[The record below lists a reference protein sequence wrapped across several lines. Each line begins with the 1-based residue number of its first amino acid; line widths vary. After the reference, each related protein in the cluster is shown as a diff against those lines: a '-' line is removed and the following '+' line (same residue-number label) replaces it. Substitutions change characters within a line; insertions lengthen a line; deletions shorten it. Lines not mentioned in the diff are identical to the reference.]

1 MEKIASKVESKEF
14 FKGLFVIVAPIAIQN
29 LISSACNSLDV
40 VMLGDVS
47 QTAIAATSLANQ
59 VQFILM
65 LFFVGMGSGLSM
77 LTSQYW
83 GKKDF
88 KSIQILM
95 GTALRISCSAG
106 FFFCA
111 ATFLFPRVIMRLFT
125 NEPPLIEN
133 GSLYLKTV
141 SFAYF
146 LLSVS
151 QVYHAVLKSTEHVKT
166 VTAITFIALGLNLCL
181 NGIFIYGWLGAPK
194 LGIFG
199 VAIATVISRA
209 VELLICILF
218 SHRVKNVR
226 ISLFNIV
233 LRKAVLS
240 RDFVVYSL
248 PAVGNEFVWGAAF
261 ATYSAILGRLGED
274 IVAANSIVNV
284 VRNLASI
291 LCFGM
296 AYGGAI
302 LLGKQIGEGDLAKV
316 KRNGT
321 RLVRSTIAAGVIAS
335 VCMLAMRPLMPRLA
349 DLSEAASHYRDYL
362 LFINS
367 YSLLG
372 ATINTVLIC
381 GIFRAGGDA
390 KFGFVLDSIAMWCVS
405 IPLGLLS
412 AFVFKLP
419 PLAVYFIL
427 YLDEFEKMPIVVVHY
442 LKGRWLKDITR

>member
-1 MEKIASKVESKEF
+1 M
-14 FKGLFVIVAPIAIQN
+14 
-29 LISSACNSLDV
+29 
-40 VMLGDVS
+40 
-47 QTAIAATSLANQ
+47 
-59 VQFILM
+59 
-65 LFFVGMGSGLSM
+65 
-77 LTSQYW
+77 
-83 GKKDF
+83 
-88 KSIQILM
+88 
-95 GTALRISCSAG
+95 
-106 FFFCA
+106 
-111 ATFLFPRVIMRLFT
+111 
-125 NEPPLIEN
+125 
-133 GSLYLKTV
+133 
-141 SFAYF
+141 
-146 LLSVS
+146 
-151 QVYHAVLKSTEHVKT
+151 
-166 VTAITFIALGLNLCL
+166 
-181 NGIFIYGWLGAPK
+181 
-194 LGIFG
+194 
-199 VAIATVISRA
+199 AIATVISRA

-302 LLGKQIGEGDLAKV
+302 LLGKQIGEGDFAKV

-372 ATINTVLIC
+372 ATINTAARAEMPNSALCLIQSRCGACQFLLDCYPRLSSSCRRLPFILFCIWTNLKKCRLSSFIISRGDGSKTLLGNFFQKKCDCQNIC
-381 GIFRAGGDA
+381 GTSGADVFGNARA
-390 KFGFVLDSIAMWCVS
+390 V
-405 IPLGLLS
+405 
-412 AFVFKLP
+412 
-419 PLAVYFIL
+419 
-427 YLDEFEKMPIVVVHY
+427 
-442 LKGRWLKDITR
+442 